1 MATYIDPMD
10 LFQVTNQFLNKAVSI
25 QDTVMKEKARS
36 DLLNMK
42 ANLDMES
49 NNFMND
55 LAQRNDY
62 TNWQQDIEDF
72 IQKQSDTLFK
82 NSRNNYTAKQA
93 QEMLLGYR
101 TNLMQRVDTMRIQA
115 MQQDTLVQNA
125 NTRELNKQVF
135 KDQALIDANSE
146 TLNAEYAN
154 GSRNSASYMTNILA
168 TGNEAYSQHYM
179 DIGQSKIDEVLA
191 NGGDYA
197 DVVNAIMADDTTFK
211 IQALDAQS
219 ANPDIVGT
227 DKATYIDVSNNI
239 DKNAVKQNS
248 LKMLS
253 TMYTTKLKAMQ
264 DRNENSLANLVVEM
278 DKYET
283 NGDFASAYATA
294 KSGLNTLDK
303 WEGNELDAKIKT
315 QYAQLFKA
323 RMKYCEDGGKPGSKG
338 AIDLKNYKFTY
349 TPKLVID
356 LYKQGR
362 IDSLGISREMYME
375 KVREEI
381 NLINGISDEDKQYLE
396 IQQGTLFKTLE
407 RAAVEEIFNGMKDV
421 QKRLKS
427 YTKKFENN
435 PGVLDAVSGF
445 MMNYIGENNVRSLD
459 EKEVCKVLDDAVN
472 VAIGKDP
479 RFNFGDGDYKP
490 NRIGKVFDSLSQ
502 KKNDFSYTDNL
513 TGKVV
518 NLGEIEKVQRK
529 TSNSVVA
536 LVAQKFDV
544 PEDLKSNFQMKQ
556 VFTGDD
562 CTPEFYVVYNC
573 PYTKDDLAMAGTPEE
588 KQKIERELQFKEKFA
603 NKKFVGRAVYDKK
616 GNPKDAEVY
625 SYNLDREGN
634 EIKGTETLIG
644 SFNEKQKA
652 RKETKQDFANQKKQI
667 AEEKAQ
673 EEISKRMDLYYEDP
687 EKFYGTYG
695 IEMRNMDEEQ
705 IQNELYYQV
714 TGKRKF

>member
-1 MATYIDPMD
+1 MATYIDPMN
-10 LFQVTNQFLNKAVSI
+10 LFQVTNNFLNHAANI

-49 NNFMND
+49 NNFMNE
-55 LAQRNDY
+55 LSQRNDY
-62 TNWQQDIEDF
+62 TNWKQDIEDF

-154 GSRNSASYMTNILA
+154 GSRNSASYMTNLLA

-179 DIGQSKIDEVLA
+179 DMGESKIDEVLA
-191 NGGDYA
+191 NGGDFA
-197 DVVNAIMADDTTFK
+197 EVQNAIMADDTTFK

-227 DKATYIDVSNNI
+227 DKATYTDVSNNI

-264 DRNENSLANLVVEM
+264 NKNANTLSNFVVDM
-278 DKYET
+278 DKYES
-283 NGDFASAYATA
+283 NGDFASAYAVA
-294 KSGLNTLDK
+294 QRGYNLLDK
-303 WEGNELDAKIKT
+303 WEGNELDEDRKI
-315 QYAQLFKA
+315 QYARLFKA
-323 RMKYCEDGGKPGSKG
+323 QMKYYKDGGKPGSKG
-338 AIDLKNYKFTY
+338 AINLNNYKLTY
-349 TPKLVID
+349 TPQFFID
-356 LYKQGR
+356 QWKTGNIDNLGTAEMMFKQALEKE
-362 IDSLGISREMYME
+362 IDALE
-375 KVREEI
+375 
-381 NLINGISDEDKQYLE
+381 GISDQDKQYFKRE
-396 IQQGTLFKTLE
+396 QGTLFSALRKKALE
-407 RAAVEEIFNGMKDV
+407 ETFKDMKDV

-427 YTKKFENN
+427 YTKKFEDN
-435 PGVLDAVSGF
+435 PGVQKAVCGF
-445 MMNYIGENNVRSLD
+445 MMNYIGENNVRNLN
-459 EKEVCKVLDDAVN
+459 EKDLCKVLDDTVA
-472 VAIGKDP
+472 VAIGKDD
-479 RFNFGDGDYKP
+479 RFTFGEGDYKP
-490 NRIGKVFDSLSQ
+490 DRIGKVFDSLSQ
-502 KKNDFSYTDNL
+502 KKNDFSYTDDY
-513 TGKVV
+513 TGEVV
-518 NLGEIEKVQRK
+518 NLGEIEKVQRNA
-529 TSNSVVA
+529 SNSVVA

-573 PYTKDDLAMAGTPEE
+573 PYTKDDLAMASTPEE
-588 KQKIERELQFKEKFA
+588 KQKIERELQFKEKFS

-616 GNPKDAEVY
+616 GKPKDAEVY
-625 SYNLDREGN
+625 SYNLDREEN

-644 SFNEKQKA
+644 SFNEKQKD
-652 RKETKQDFANQKKQI
+652 RKEQKKEFDKEQEKL

-673 EEISKRMDLYYEDP
+673 KEVSKRMNLYYEDP
-687 EKFYGTYG
+687 EKFYGTFG
-695 IEMRNMDEEQ
+695 VEMRNMDEEQ

-714 TGKRKF
+714 TGRRKF